1 MTRDVVHDETATT
14 YRLVADDGETLSHA
28 DYDVE
33 GPADAPVMVFHHTF
47 TVPRHRGNGYAEEV
61 VRAALD
67 DARARSAQ
75 VIATC
80 WFVAGFIRDHPEY
93 ADLLA

>member
-1 MTRDVVHDETATT
+1 MVRNVVHDESATM
-14 YRLVADDGETLSHA
+14 YRLVTDDGEVLSHA
-28 DYDVE
+28 DYRLQ
-33 GPADAPVMVFHHTF
+33 GSADEPVMVFHHTF
-47 TVPRHRGNGYAEEV
+47 TFPRHRGNGYAEEV

-80 WFVAGFIRDHPEY
+80 WFVDGFIRDHPAY
-93 ADLLA
+93 ADLVA